1 MNRGLALAWL
11 AGLGLIT
18 WRGIKASH
26 KPVSPGQYAAASGVY
41 VLLAFLAEYEP
52 AAPVAVLLAWG
63 FDLAVFLQVLPQE
76 VSGGGGPKQSNI
88 EPGHGGAP
96 RAQVP
101 T

>member
-1 MNRGLALAWL
+1 MGRGLLLAWL
-11 AGLGLIT
+11 AGVGLIT
-18 WRGIKASH
+18 WRGIKKDH
-26 KPVSPGQYAAASGVY
+26 KPVSAGQYGAASGVY

-76 VSGGGGPKQSNI
+76 VSGPQETNI
-88 EPGHGGAP
+88 EPSRPGAP
-96 RAQVP
+96 GHQV